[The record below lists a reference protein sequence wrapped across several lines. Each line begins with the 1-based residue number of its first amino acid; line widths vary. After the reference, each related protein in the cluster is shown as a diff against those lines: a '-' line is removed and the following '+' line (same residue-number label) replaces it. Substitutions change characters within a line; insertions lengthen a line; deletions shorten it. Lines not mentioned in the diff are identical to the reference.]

1 MESSENVTVEY
12 LPQEP
17 AVTRRPELIP
27 NRSDGTRFLHS
38 EFDGMN
44 QQRCEKERERE
55 RDRDPER
62 DTHTLQHKPTP
73 GGSSDGCNQRDD
85 EMISV

>member
-12 LPQEP
+12 LPQEL

-62 DTHTLQHKPTP
+62 ETLTHSNTNQHLVDRVMDVTK
-73 GGSSDGCNQRDD
+73 
-85 EMISV
+85 EMTK